1 MTPVEFRRHLHRHP
15 ELSFREWATARFIAD
30 ALTAEGIAWRPV
42 ADTGILA
49 VIEGRRPSPRAVVL
63 RADID
68 ALPVEERT
76 GLEYASENQGVMH
89 ACGHDVHAAVLFGVL
104 QRLARGRDFE
114 GTVLGLFQ
122 PGEECNPGGASKVL
136 SERPFDGYRIAAVV
150 GEHVEPTLEV
160 GCAGFRAGQ
169 YMAASD
175 ELRFHI
181 AGRGG
186 HAALRRTTADTVR
199 AAARMVVAA
208 TDLNTADR
216 IVSIGRVEA
225 PGATNVIPDRV
236 ELEGTMRTYSEE
248 LRRATY
254 DELRRL
260 SERIAAEERVHI
272 GVDISRGYPSVVNDP
287 GLAALAEE
295 TARETGFRTVR
306 LDLRPTAEDFG
317 FYTQCYPS
325 LLYRL
330 GVGLS
335 AGSLH
340 TAGFSPDERAIDAGV
355 ELMRRI
361 ALKILRS
368 CLNL

>member
-1 MTPVEFRRHLHRHP
+1 MTPVEFRRYLHRHP
-15 ELSFREWATARFIAD
+15 ELSFRERETARFIAE

-42 ADTGILA
+42 AGTGVLA
-49 VIEGRRPSPRAVVL
+49 VIEGRRPSRRAVVL

-76 GLEYASENQGVMH
+76 GLEYASVNPGVMH

-104 QRLARGRDFE
+104 QRLGRERDFE

-122 PGEECNPGGASKVL
+122 PGEECNPGGASQVL
-136 SERPFDGYRIAAVV
+136 SERPFDAYRVVAVV
-150 GEHVEPTLEV
+150 GEHVEPTMEV
-160 GCAGFRAGQ
+160 GRAGFRAGQ
-169 YMAASD
+169 YMAAGD

-181 AGRGG
+181 TGCGG

-208 TDLNTADR
+208 TDLNTDER

-236 ELEGTMRTYSEE
+236 ELEGTMRTYSEA

-254 DELRRL
+254 DELHRL
-260 SERIAAEERVHI
+260 AREIAAEERVRI
-272 GVDISRGYPSVVNDP
+272 EVDINRGYPSVVNDP
-287 GLAALAEE
+287 QLAALAEE
-295 TARETGFRTVR
+295 TAREVGFGTEW
-306 LDLRPTAEDFG
+306 LGLRPTAEDFG

-325 LLYRL
+325 IFYRL
-330 GVGLS
+330 GVGPS

-340 TAGFSPDERAIDAGV
+340 TAGFSPDERAVDAGV

-361 ALKILRS
+361 ALKILCRKDHE
-368 CLNL
+368 